1 MGSLGV
7 AARDELVKKNI
18 KLLYGFSFFD
28 PFMIIIPLW
37 VPYLATQGIS
47 MRQFMELQAVFAIV
61 ILCGEVPSGLLSDLW
76 GRKKTLLLGS
86 TLKAVSF
93 SLLPL
98 WSSYEGFLFYHLTM
112 GIALSMI
119 SGGDV
124 ALLYDSHL
132 AAGGERS
139 RGTAV
144 LGNARFAER
153 TGVALSALLGG
164 AIVTL
169 SYRHLLWANAILSWI
184 PMLLVL
190 GISEPPAALDRGK
203 GKKRSGEL
211 KEILSTT
218 LVRDAATR
226 LVFLNVVASGTAGL
240 VMVWTNQKYWQESG
254 VPLAYFGALYATY
267 SLIGGFA
274 GRSVAPAV
282 SRYGRR
288 SLLAAAGVLPIIA
301 YFGMASF
308 LGWGGILFGILL
320 QVGRGMGGVLFM
332 DALNERISSAFR
344 ATVISVANLGTRA
357 SFAVLGPLVG
367 YGIDAWRLPSV
378 LWALGILFS
387 IEFVFLLLPL
397 LLREA
402 TGPRGGASGSA
413 AARRQSRSEAA

>member
-1 MGSLGV
+1 
-7 AARDELVKKNI
+7 
-18 KLLYGFSFFD
+18 
-28 PFMIIIPLW
+28 MIIIPLW
-37 VPYLATQGIS
+37 VPYLTTQGIS

-61 ILCGEVPSGLLSDLW
+61 ILCGELPSGLLSDLW

-139 RGTAV
+139 RGMAV
-144 LGNARFAER
+144 LGNAKLAER
-153 TGVALSALLGG
+153 TGVAASALLGG
-164 AIVTL
+164 AVVTL
-169 SYRHLLWANAILSWI
+169 SYRHLLWANAILSWV

-190 GISEPPAALDRGK
+190 CVTEPPAALDRGK
-203 GKKRSGEL
+203 KRSGEL
-211 KEILSTT
+211 KEVLSTT

-226 LVFLNVVASGTAGL
+226 LVFLNLVASGTAGL
-240 VMVWTNQKYWQESG
+240 VMVWANQKYWQDSG
-254 VPLAYFGALYATY
+254 VPLAYFGVLYATY
-267 SLIGGFA
+267 TLIGGFA
-274 GRSVAPAV
+274 GRFVAPAA

-288 SLLAAAGVLPIIA
+288 PLLAAAGVLPVIA

-308 LGWGGILFGILL
+308 LGWGGILLGILA
-320 QVGRGMGGVLFM
+320 QVGRGLGGVLFL

-344 ATVISVANLGTRA
+344 ATVISMANLGIRA
-357 SFAVLGPLVG
+357 SFALLGPLVG
-367 YGIDAWRLPSV
+367 YGIDAWGLPSV
-378 LWALGILFS
+378 LSALGILFS
-387 IEFVFLLLPL
+387 IAFVFLLLPL
-397 LLREA
+397 VL
-402 TGPRGGASGSA
+402 
-413 AARRQSRSEAA
+413 RQSV